1 MEASRCCFRGHVG
14 SLQVRGSMGMA
25 SGPGMTAR
33 VSDQQDSGGFSGALL
48 GGAVTAALGGFRFG
62 DDRGV
67 ISEAVLYLRI
77 D

>member
-1 MEASRCCFRGHVG
+1 
-14 SLQVRGSMGMA
+14 MA